1 MTENDTALAVLDQE
15 AASTALEHILATGD
29 LAKLS
34 AKQRVGHYLNQCR
47 SLGLNPISR
56 PFDWLILDDKLVL
69 YPNKSCT
76 EQLGRAHQISVK
88 ILRRELV
95 GDLFVCEVEGRTPS
109 GLTNQATKYVPV
121 TGRSRDG
128 QAYRL
133 AGSKLADAFAKA
145 ETGAK
150 RRLILSMVGLSSPAD
165 ADEASRVRFV
175 TVDAHGNILDNPTR
189 EQKYLAENP
198 SAAKVIGEPT
208 FETTATP
215 DDDPLAE
222 AATSQAPRPEDLEQ
236 PARQAARPTFTR
248 SDDDS
253 ARLRGA
259 WFASVKETSLDDD
272 DARHKFVRQWTA
284 LHWPKAK
291 QTDSLTTFFAR
302 ATDAEAS
309 DLLAHVR
316 ALADDERR
324 ATSDEAPKEEPF

>member
-1 MTENDTALAVLDQE
+1 MTTDNATALAVLDQE
-15 AASTALEHILATGD
+15 AASSALEHILATGD

-56 PFDWLILDDKLVL
+56 PFDWLVLDDKLVL

-165 ADEASRVRFV
+165 ADEVNRVRFV

-189 EQKYLAENP
+189 EQTYLAENP

-222 AATSQAPRPEDLEQ
+222 AATSQAPQPGEIQRP
-236 PARQAARPTFTR
+236 PPPPGPRPTFKR

-259 WFASVKETSLDDD
+259 WFAAVKETSLDDD

-284 LHWPKAK
+284 LHWPTAK
-291 QTDSLTTFFAR
+291 QTESLRTFFAR

-324 ATSDEAPKEEPF
+324 AAATPDEEPF